1 MRKSE
6 FMDLLK
12 YYFRKAD
19 KDDLKGIIE
28 DCEEQFRLGAK
39 EGKSEEEICVK
50 LGSPKNIYRY
60 YIGKPIIPEDNPRL
74 PGDDYDTPRSQRR
87 NAAPYDWEKDPDR
100 LRRRAQSQ
108 QYYRDGKSWDD
119 TFYDNGNPP
128 QNRRSYDDDGYY
140 DSRRPRRRGRSRRP
154 SAGEDFEWNK
164 DDSLSR
170 AGKAAARPV
179 LDIMGTLFSVLS
191 GMIYAVL
198 FLAIIACLFLV
209 AMPSYL
215 FFGLVPM
222 PPISG
227 KTMIF
232 LLLTILFA
240 GMTASSAASAL
251 HAAAKSPKERRA

>member
-39 EGKSEEEICVK
+39 EGKSEEEICVE

-60 YIGKPIIPEDNPRL
+60 YIGKPIIPEDNPCL
-74 PGDDYDTPRSQRR
+74 PGDDYDVPRSQRR

-100 LRRRAQSQ
+100 LRRRAQSE

-119 TFYDNGNPP
+119 AFYDAGSP
-128 QNRRSYDDDGYY
+128 QDGRSYDDGYY
-140 DSRRPRRRGRSRRP
+140 DSRKSRRSRRTHRP
-154 SAGEDFEWNK
+154 STGEDFEWDK
-164 DDSLSR
+164 DDSISR

-179 LDIMGTLFSVLS
+179 LDIIGTLFGVLS
-191 GMIYAVL
+191 GMIYAVF
-198 FLAIIACLFLV
+198 FLAIVACLFLF

-232 LLLTILFA
+232 VLLTILFA
-240 GMTASSAASAL
+240 GMTAGSASSAL
-251 HAAAKSPKERRA
+251 HAAAKKPQSERRS